1 MGKKMTNN
9 SAPSKA
15 FVFNEHE
22 QVCFA
27 DGDSANDNGFRV
39 VGYSGGI
46 IKDHWLWG
54 NVAFDLSGLKFAKK
68 KTPVLEEH
76 FTIRR
81 LGFTTKQEIS
91 DKVTVEGE
99 FLDNDNAASLRADM
113 KKGFPMEASL
123 YVPATVVEYVKEG
136 ASVEVNGLT
145 LKGPGA
151 VFRKATVREVSMCV
165 FGADS
170 NTQSAAYAENDKNNV
185 KFNLIKEADTMA
197 EKTEQMTIEKF
208 AELHPEIRRQVF
220 DAGVAEGREKE
231 RAMFKELSEA
241 CGDDHELA
249 VKCFAEGN
257 TVADALKMRA
267 EKTETVIKTLT
278 EENAKLKAKKIDPA
292 ETEFS
297 DNAAE
302 PGKEEKFDEKT
313 ATETQLKEHY
323 DNTAALQDEFHSQD
337 AYLAYVKRDV
347 QKQ

>member
-1 MGKKMTNN
+1 MGNKMTNN
-9 SAPSKA
+9 TAPPKA

-81 LGFTTKQEIS
+81 LGFTTRQEIT

-185 KFNLIKEADTMA
+185 KFNLVDKEINLMA
-197 EKTEQMTIEKF
+197 KETEQMTIEKF

-220 DAGVAEGREKE
+220 DAGVTEGREKE
-231 RAMFKELSEA
+231 WAMFAELSEA

-249 VKCFAEGN
+249 VKCFAEGK

-267 EKTETVIKTLT
+267 EKAEKA
-278 EENAKLKAKKIDPA
+278 NAELSEKLKTARTTKIDPA
-292 ETEFS
+292 VQEFS
-297 DNAAE
+297 DTAAE
-302 PGKEEKFDEKT
+302 PGKDEKFDEKT
-313 ATETQLKEHY
+313 ATDDKLKEHF
-323 DNTAALQDEFHSQD
+323 AATQAVQDEFSSAE
-337 AYLAYVKRDV
+337 AYIAAVRHP
-347 QKQ
+347 QKK